1 MTNPETPSITRDELD
16 EFIRQLFVCHW
27 ILGQMISEKLERA
40 WAEQDD
46 ANQDPMSADHYSL
59 IGRAIG
65 DVVDRHGAKR
75 IKEATELID
84 EVMEA
89 ISDDSRIFPDD
100 QGAATAQFVDWHSR
114 PRPGRGRR
122 R

>member
-1 MTNPETPSITRDELD
+1 M
-16 EFIRQLFVCHW
+16 
-27 ILGQMISEKLERA
+27 
-40 WAEQDD
+40 
-46 ANQDPMSADHYSL
+46 
-59 IGRAIG
+59 
-65 DVVDRHGAKR
+65 DRHGAKR